1 LRSKLFA
8 MKKSFLLLFSLV
20 VVLSFTL
27 KAQQITVS
35 EPDRDDPRSYSF
47 EVLGKIGGKILV
59 YKNYRDGHT
68 ISVFDPEMKLLGKQ
82 QLNMP
87 DRLMQTDFLAYAN
100 HFYMLYQFQRKST
113 VYCMAVKMDSDGNL
127 LSEPMQLDST
137 LDANSIGTNRLY
149 SLVVSEDKK
158 KIMIFKINSQ
168 NEKSHVLTT
177 CLFDQDF
184 GLIRKSRIEL
194 PMPQRNDFLAEFA
207 LDNDGDLIC
216 IRASGT
222 AQNDNI
228 NKVSLI
234 SKKANYDNVY
244 ISDLGVKGI
253 YLDDIHIKVDNL
265 NKHYL
270 ITSFFGK
277 QRRGNIEGIYFTL
290 WDKNSDKELLNA
302 STYFSDEFK
311 EDAKGQNGARAAFN
325 DYYLKNILVRRDG
338 GFMMISESVFS
349 SSRGSTLNRWDYL
362 YGSPFW
368 SPMDYYSW
376 NNPMGGMWLSPWGR
390 NNAFF
395 NNNNQVRYFA
405 ENIAVISFD
414 AKGNME
420 WSNMIRKNQF
430 DDNSEKFIGFS
441 MLNSGDQLNF
451 IFNVQEKNQNVLTNQ
466 AITPDGRINRNPGFK
481 NVDRGHEFMPRL
493 AKQVGLRQM
502 IVPCMYRGYTC
513 FAKIDY

>member
-1 LRSKLFA
+1 

-20 VVLSFTL
+20 IILPFAL
-27 KAQQITVS
+27 RAQQITFS
-35 EPDRDDPRSYSF
+35 EPDKDDPRSYSF

-59 YKNYRDGHT
+59 YKNYRDAHS

-87 DRLMQTDFLAYAN
+87 DRLIQTDFLAYAN
-100 HFYMLYQFQRKST
+100 HFYMIYQFQRKNT
-113 VYCMAVKMDSDGNL
+113 VHCMAVKMDSDGNL

-137 LDANSIGTNRLY
+137 IDANSFGSNRLY

-158 KIMIFKINSQ
+158 KIMIFKINSH

-177 CLFDQDF
+177 CLFDQNF
-184 GLIRKSRIEL
+184 SLIRKSRIEL

-234 SKKANYDNVY
+234 TKKANYDEAH
-244 ISDLGVKGI
+244 ISDLAVKGI

-302 STYFSDEFK
+302 TTVFSDEFK

-325 DYYLKNILVRRDG
+325 DYFLKNIIVRRDG
-338 GFMMISESVFS
+338 GFMMISESVFTS
-349 SSRGSTLNRWDYL
+349 SKGSTLNRWDYL

-376 NNPMGGMWLSPWGR
+376 NSPMGGIGLSPWGR
-390 NNAFF
+390 NNSFF
-395 NNNNQVRYFA
+395 SNNNQVRYYA

-430 DDNSEKFIGFS
+430 DDNSENFIGFS
-441 MLNSGDQLNF
+441 MLNAGDQLNF
-451 IFNVQEKNQNVLTNQ
+451 IFNMQEKNQNVLTNQ

-493 AKQVGLRQM
+493 AKQVGLRQI
-502 IVPCMYRGYTC
+502 IVPCMFRGYTC

>member
-1 LRSKLFA
+1 

-20 VVLSFTL
+20 IILPFAL
-27 KAQQITVS
+27 RAQQITFS
-35 EPDRDDPRSYSF
+35 EPDKDDPRSYSF

-59 YKNYRDGHT
+59 YKNYRDAHS

-87 DRLMQTDFLAYAN
+87 DRLIQTDFLAYAN
-100 HFYMLYQFQRKST
+100 HFYMIYQFQRKNT
-113 VYCMAVKMDSDGNL
+113 VHCMAVKMDSDGNL

-137 LDANSIGTNRLY
+137 IDANSFGSNRLY

-158 KIMIFKINSQ
+158 KIMIFKINSH

-177 CLFDQDF
+177 CLFDQNF
-184 GLIRKSRIEL
+184 SLIRKSRIEL

-234 SKKANYDNVY
+234 TKKANYDEAY
-244 ISDLGVKGI
+244 ISDLAVKGI

-270 ITSFFGK
+270 ITSFFSK

-302 STYFSDEFK
+302 TTIFSDEFK

-325 DYYLKNILVRRDG
+325 DYFLKNIIVRRDG

-349 SSRGSTLNRWDYL
+349 SSKGSTLNRWDYL

-376 NNPMGGMWLSPWGR
+376 NSPMGGMGISPWGR
-390 NNAFF
+390 NNSFF
-395 NNNNQVRYFA
+395 NNNNQVRYYA

-420 WSNMIRKNQF
+420 WSNMIRKNQY
-430 DDNSEKFIGFS
+430 DDNSENFIGFS
-441 MLNSGDQLNF
+441 MLNAGDQLNF
-451 IFNVQEKNQNVLTNQ
+451 IFNMQEKNQNVLTNQ
-466 AITPDGRINRNPGFK
+466 AIAPDGRINRNPSFK

-493 AKQVGLRQM
+493 AKQVGLRQI
-502 IVPCMYRGYTC
+502 IVPCMFRGYTC